1 MRFIPL
7 KPVFISSRGAW
18 SSPSTSVSSFL
29 SVFEGLRTFGLRD
42 FEFFLTRGYSFD
54 SSIILRRALEH

>member
-7 KPVFISSRGAW
+7 KTRFHKLARAW